1 MWNTSTHPSS
11 EYIEVSEEKLPSVQF
26 AFSEIKNGKSNIH
39 QVTEKSP
46 TSRVAVTAIYFQYDA
61 YS

>member
-1 MWNTSTHPSS
+1 VWNTSTHPSS

-26 AFSEIKNGKSNIH
+26 TFSEIKNGKSNIH
-39 QVTEKSP
+39 QVTEKSL
-46 TSRVAVTAIYFQYDA
+46 TLRAVVTASYFQHDA